1 MSSSKEMLANKSD
14 NNNIR
19 QIESDKNSSNSKT
32 LINFYPIT
40 KSMSVPDVNKNSPIN
55 SNNLK
60 LETNLNDLL
69 QTNSGSIESAIADSP
84 AGSIEQFEATVNTP
98 LSTDD
103 PVDSLI
109 DTLRFEYF
117 VATKILFK
125 FLNNFKKS
133 TQGFTIKFTK

>member
-1 MSSSKEMLANKSD
+1 MSSSKEMLANNSD
-14 NNNIR
+14 NNIR
-19 QIESDKNSSNSKT
+19 QIESDKTSSNSKT

-55 SNNLK
+55 NNSLK

-98 LSTDD
+98 LSADD

-117 VATKILFK
+117 VQKQAF
-125 FLNNFKKS
+125 
-133 TQGFTIKFTK
+133 